1 MKNNIIKDD
10 REISMKA
17 ESFPTDIS
25 DDAQSTET
33 VGVDVDPTL
42 IEAAP
47 LEHHNLLTETSEM
60 NTNTLAD
67 MPDPT
72 EPMKID
78 DESKADEPI
87 ADPAVAG
94 QSTQT
99 ELTAF
104 FERAKSTATEFFNS
118 NRQLF
123 ITLGWTVLAIIGA
136 KFVFAALGTIDDI
149 PLVTPILKIVGL
161 VSVVRFSWR
170 YLIREHD
177 RQELL
182 EIIDRTKAE
191 VLGDRKSLS

>member
-25 DDAQSTET
+25 DDARSTET
-33 VGVDVDPTL
+33 VDV
-42 IEAAP
+42 ASAQASP
-47 LEHHNLLTETSEM
+47 LENHNLLTETSEM

-67 MPDPT
+67 MPAPS
-72 EPMKID
+72 EPMTID
-78 DESKADEPI
+78 DKSMAEPMAEPM
-87 ADPAVAG
+87 ADPAVAL

-104 FERAKSTATEFFNS
+104 FERAKSTAIEFFHS
-118 NRQLF
+118 NRQLL
-123 ITLGWTVLAIIGA
+123 IALGWTVLAIIGA

-149 PLVTPILKIVGL
+149 PLITPILKLVGL

-191 VLGDRKSLS
+191 VLGDREPLS

>member
-17 ESFPTDIS
+17 ESFPTDVS

-33 VGVDVDPTL
+33 VDVDV
-42 IEAAP
+42 ASAYAQASP
-47 LEHHNLLTETSEM
+47 LENHNLLTETSEM

-72 EPMKID
+72 EPMTID
-78 DESKADEPI
+78 DKSIAEPI
-87 ADPAVAG
+87 ADPAATW
-94 QSTQT
+94 QSNQT

-104 FERAKSTATEFFNS
+104 FERAKSTAIEFFNS

-123 ITLGWTVLAIIGA
+123 IALGWTVIAIIGA

-149 PLVTPILKIVGL
+149 PLITPILKLVGL

>member
-25 DDAQSTET
+25 DDARSTET
-33 VGVDVDPTL
+33 VDL
-42 IEAAP
+42 ASP
-47 LEHHNLLTETSEM
+47 LENHNLLTETSEM

-67 MPDPT
+67 MPAPT
-72 EPMKID
+72 EPMTID
-78 DESKADEPI
+78 DKSMAEPMAELMAEPI
-87 ADPAVAG
+87 VEPAVAW
-94 QSTQT
+94 QSNQT

-104 FERAKSTATEFFNS
+104 FERAKSTAIEFFNS
-118 NRQLF
+118 NRQLL
-123 ITLGWTVLAIIGA
+123 IALGWTFLAIIGA

-149 PLVTPILKIVGL
+149 PLITPILKLVGL
-161 VSVVRFSWR
+161 VTVVRFSWR

-191 VLGDRKSLS
+191 VLGDRQSLS

>member
-25 DDAQSTET
+25 DDARSTET
-33 VGVDVDPTL
+33 VDV
-42 IEAAP
+42 ASAQASP
-47 LEHHNLLTETSEM
+47 LENHNLLTETSEM

-72 EPMKID
+72 EPMTID
-78 DESKADEPI
+78 DKSKADEPI

-104 FERAKSTATEFFNS
+104 FERAKSTATEFFNN

-123 ITLGWTVLAIIGA
+123 IALGWIVLAIIGA

-149 PLVTPILKIVGL
+149 PLITPILKLVGL

-182 EIIDRTKAE
+182 EIIDQTKAE